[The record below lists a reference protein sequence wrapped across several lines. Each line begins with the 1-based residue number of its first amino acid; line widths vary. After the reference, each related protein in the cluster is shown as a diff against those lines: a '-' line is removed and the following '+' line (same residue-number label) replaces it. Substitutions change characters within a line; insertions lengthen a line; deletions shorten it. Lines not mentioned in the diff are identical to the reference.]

1 MQSLRKKELI
11 LSFEAHPLDAA
22 RPDFAGLVTGI
33 DLTAPV
39 GEVLA
44 CQIDDAMNRY
54 GVLVFRGQ
62 PLTQDQQLDFARSL
76 GPLDVGFK
84 QVASPHARLKYQE
97 LADISNLNEE
107 GEIAARNHRR
117 IVGNLANQL
126 WHSDSSFQKPSAR
139 YSMLHCVVPVAKGGE
154 TEFADMRAA
163 YDALEDDRKAELA
176 GLEAEHYALHS
187 RFFLGDTEYDEAQR
201 AALPPVQWPIV
212 REHAGSHRKHLY
224 IGAHATHV
232 LGRTVAEGRIMLLD
246 LLEHATQRKF
256 VYQHSWQAGDLVIW
270 DNRCTLH
277 RGRHYDLSQ
286 HRELRRA
293 TTQDADRT
301 PATAEQGAN

>member
-1 MQSLRKKELI
+1 M
-11 LSFEAHPLDAA
+11 SFEVRPLDEA
-22 RPDFAGLVTGI
+22 RPDFAGLATGI
-33 DLTAPV
+33 DLAAPV
-39 GEVLA
+39 TEALA
-44 CQIDDAMNRY
+44 RRIDDAMNRF

-76 GPLDVGFK
+76 GPLEIGFK
-84 QVASPHARLKYQE
+84 RVASPHARLKYQE
-97 LADISNLNEE
+97 LADISNLNEA
-107 GEIAARNHRR
+107 GEIAARDHRR

-139 YSMLHCVVPVAKGGE
+139 YSMLHCVIPAVKGGE

-163 YDALEDDRKAELA
+163 YDALDDHRKAELD
-176 GLEAEHYALHS
+176 GLDAEHYALHS
-187 RFFLGDTEYDEAQR
+187 RFLLGDTEYDDTQR

-232 LGRTVAEGRIMLLD
+232 LGRTVAEGRIMLAD
-246 LLEHATQRKF
+246 LLEHATQRRF
-256 VYQHSWQAGDLVIW
+256 VYRHAWKAGDLVIW

-277 RGRHYDLSQ
+277 RGRHYELSLP
-286 HRELRRA
+286 RELRRA
-293 TTQDADRT
+293 TTRDLDRT
-301 PATAEQGAN
+301 ATMTEQGVN

>member
-1 MQSLRKKELI
+1 MPFKVTPIDS
-11 LSFEAHPLDAA
+11 A
-22 RPDFAGLVTGI
+22 RPDFAGLATGI

-39 GEVLA
+39 NEALA
-44 CQIDDAMNRY
+44 SQIDDAMNQY

-62 PLTQDQQLDFARSL
+62 PLTQDQQLDFARGL

-84 QVASPHARLKYQE
+84 RVASPHARLKYQE

-107 GEIAARNHRR
+107 GDIAARNHRR

-139 YSMLHCVVPVAKGGE
+139 YSMLYCVVPAAKGGE

-163 YDALEDDRKAELA
+163 YDALEDDQKAKLD
-176 GLEAEHYALHS
+176 GLEVEHYALHS

-224 IGAHATHV
+224 IGAHATQV
-232 LGRTVAEGRIMLLD
+232 PGLTVAEGRMMLLD
-246 LLEHATQRKF
+246 LLEHATQCQF
-256 VYQHSWQAGDLVIW
+256 VYKHSWQAGDLVIW

-277 RGRHYDLSQ
+277 RGRHYDLSER
-286 HRELRRA
+286 RELRRA
-293 TTQDADRT
+293 TTQDIDRT
-301 PATAEQGAN
+301 PATAEHGAN

>member
-1 MQSLRKKELI
+1 MR
-11 LSFEAHPLDAA
+11 FNVTPLDSA
-22 RPDFAGLVTGI
+22 RPDFAGLATGI
-33 DLTAPV
+33 DLCAPV
-39 GEVLA
+39 DEALA
-44 CQIDDAMNRY
+44 SQIDDAMNRY

-62 PLTQDQQLDFARSL
+62 PLTQDQQLDFARGL

-84 QVASPHARLKYQE
+84 RVASPHARLKYQE

-107 GEIAARNHRR
+107 GEIAERNHRR
-117 IVGNLANQL
+117 IVSNLANQL

-139 YSMLHCVVPVAKGGE
+139 YSMLHCVVPAAKGGE

-163 YDALEDDRKAELA
+163 YDALEDDRKAELD
-176 GLEAEHYALHS
+176 GLEVEHYALHS
-187 RFFLGDTEYDEAQR
+187 RFFLGDTDYDEAQR
-201 AALPPVQWPIV
+201 AAIAPVQWPIV

-232 LGRTVAEGRIMLLD
+232 PGRTVAEGRMLLLD
-246 LLEHATQRKF
+246 LLEHATQRQF
-256 VYQHSWQAGDLVIW
+256 VYKHSWQAGDLVIW

-293 TTQDADRT
+293 TTLDIDRT
-301 PATAEQGAN
+301 PATAEHGAN

>member
-1 MQSLRKKELI
+1 M
-11 LSFEAHPLDAA
+11 SFEVRPVHSA
-22 RPDFAGLVTGI
+22 RPGFAGLATGI

-39 GEVLA
+39 DEALA
-44 CQIDDAMNRY
+44 RQIDDAMNQY

-76 GPLDVGFK
+76 GPLDFGFK
-84 QVASPHARLKYQE
+84 RVASPHARLKYQE

-107 GEIAARNHRR
+107 GEIATRNHRR

-139 YSMLHCVVPVAKGGE
+139 YSMLHCVVPAAKGGE

-163 YDALEDDRKAELA
+163 YDALKDDRKAELA

-187 RFFLGDTEYDEAQR
+187 RFFLGDTDYDEAQR
-201 AALPPVQWPIV
+201 AVLPPVQWPIV
-212 REHAGSHRKHLY
+212 REHAGSRRKHLY

-232 LGRTVAEGRIMLLD
+232 LDRTVAEGRMMLMD
-246 LLEHATQRKF
+246 LLEHATQREF
-256 VYQHSWQAGDLVIW
+256 IYQHSWQAGDLVIW

-293 TTQDADRT
+293 TTLDVDHA
-301 PATAEQGAN
+301 PALAEQGAS

>member
-1 MQSLRKKELI
+1 MPFKVDLI
-11 LSFEAHPLDAA
+11 DSAHP
-22 RPDFAGLVTGI
+22 DFVGLATGI

-39 GEVLA
+39 NEELA
-44 CQIDDAMNRY
+44 SQIDAAMNHY

-62 PLTQDQQLDFARSL
+62 PLTQDQQIDFAHAL
-76 GPLDVGFK
+76 GPLDFGFK
-84 QVASPHARLKYQE
+84 RVASPHSRLKYRE

-107 GEIAARNHRR
+107 GEIATGNHRR

-163 YDALEDDRKAELA
+163 YDALEDDRKAELD

-201 AALPPVQWPIV
+201 AALPPVQWPVV

-232 LGRTVAEGRIMLLD
+232 LGRTIAEGRMMLLD
-246 LLEHATQRKF
+246 LLEHATQRQF
-256 VYQHSWQAGDLVIW
+256 VYRHSWQAGDLVIW

-293 TTQDADRT
+293 TTQDIDRT
-301 PATAEQGAN
+301 PAHAEQGAN